1 MNLYRNTGNIKA
13 GLFIIGIG
21 LVIGLITYTQILIN
35 ELRKDNREIVNLY
48 AEIIANTVKDDND
61 ANLDFVFDNII
72 KKVKFPL
79 IQTDNNYQI
88 RGWKNLPS
96 KVATPKDREKFMFA
110 MDKLNQ
116 PIPLTY
122 KDQSVGEITFGFLH
136 YGDSSI
142 VQKLQIWTYVEI
154 VSIGIFIFL
163 GFSGFSFI
171 RNNEKRH
178 IWVGM
183 ARETAHQLGTPVS
196 ALLGWV
202 DWLKK
207 HPDKTNDLIPEME
220 ADLQRLEQIGRRFSK
235 MGSKTEMDEFDLS
248 EKIELILGYL
258 KKRLPTLGKKV
269 ELINDIEPGIM
280 INANGSLLAW
290 SIENIVRNGI
300 DAIEKDNGQVAVTL
314 RKNVNDI
321 KIQIQD
327 NGKGI
332 PRKDWRNVFR
342 PGFSTKQT
350 GWGLGLSLSTRIVE
364 DIHRGK
370 IRVVESG
377 PEIGTVVEITL

>member
-142 VQKLQIWTYVEI
+142 VQKLQIWTYIEI

-300 DAIEKDNGQVAVTL
+300 DAIEKDNGQVTVTL

-321 KIQIQD
+321 KILAGAASGGASFIVQPDSGLDSIDNFDGKRIASPQISNSQD
-327 NGKGI
+327 
-332 PRKDWRNVFR
+332 V
-342 PGFSTKQT
+342 
-350 GWGLGLSLSTRIVE
+350 SLR
-364 DIHRGK
+364 
-370 IRVVESG
+370 
-377 PEIGTVVEITL
+377 